1 MITAIPERGHFPFEP
16 RYRAGLF
23 LAPRFELA
31 KFIHRRSL
39 ALNDRRPPLDGIP
52 SGFRD
57 VLPSRRRGPPDV
69 TARKLR
75 GVPPRVLLH
84 PVVVAAGRVPVAQT
98 GPTARLVRDVVFEIT
113 SLGGTAAAGPGAGGV
128 PDLGQVPEH
137 DPGIVALGLPPV
149 IAVPGRQRPD
159 LDHEVLLPGGEP
171 PAAVAARRA
180 GLTGGSEGKRWS
192 GRRGSPA
199 GFSRVC

>member
-84 PVVVAAGRVPVAQT
+84 PVVVAAGRVPVTQT
-98 GPTARLVRDVVFEIT
+98 GPPARLVRNVMFEIA
-113 SLGGTAAAGPGAGGV
+113 SRGRAAAARSGTRRV

-137 DPGIVALGLPPV
+137 DPGIMAAGLPPV
-149 IAVPGRQRPD
+149 ITVPAGQRPD
-159 LDHEVLLPGGEP
+159 ITHLQ
-171 PAAVAARRA
+171 
-180 GLTGGSEGKRWS
+180 
-192 GRRGSPA
+192 
-199 GFSRVC
+199 